1 MPNAP
6 ALRQSTAITNAM
18 DFYAALTA
26 EAQTYKGGGGG
37 VAFLKFSGNDGYYTY
52 GAEDTDLP
60 DGTRAAVD
68 PMSLKRGWICWNDGD
83 MIEELMYSLME
94 GNPPAKHELPDH
106 GPYKAKGDGWSEQ
119 KTIEMKTIEGPI
131 VQLLFQANNRS
142 KLNALEALMKQIV
155 REVKGYPGCFPI
167 IEFGHSTFEAQER
180 NEAGEKVGRK
190 MTKYAPVFTIVDWM
204 PEEELIALTEG
215 APQDYEGGEEEYAE
229 EQGQLEGPADEVAE
243 EAYEPEPEPEP
254 APAPT
259 GGRRVA
265 PAASPSP
272 RQASAAPA
280 ARPAARPAAPAAA
293 APAARPPRAAA
304 AAPAAAA
311 PAARPAARP
320 APAAPAGGAAPRGRR
335 F

>member
-1 MPNAP
+1 MTVP
-6 ALRQSTAITNAM
+6 ATRQTTAIASAM
-18 DFYAALTA
+18 DYYAALAA

-37 VAFLKFSGNDGYYTY
+37 LAFLKFSGNDGYYSY
-52 GAEDTDLP
+52 GAEDTDLL

-68 PMSLKRGWICWNDGD
+68 PMSLKRGFICWNDGE

-106 GPYKAKGDGWSEQ
+106 GPYKAKGDGWSDQ
-119 KTIEMKTIEGPI
+119 KTIEMKTIDAPF

-155 REVKGYPGCFPI
+155 REVKAYPGCYPI

-190 MTKYAPVFTIVDWM
+190 MTKYAPVFTIVDWI
-204 PEEELIALTEG
+204 PEEELAALAEG
-215 APQDYEGGEEEYAE
+215 APEDYEGAEGGEYTE
-229 EQGQLEGPADEVAE
+229 EQAQLEGPVEGEEV
-243 EAYEPEPEPEP
+243 YEPEPEP
-254 APAPT
+254 APAPS
-259 GGRRVA
+259 GGRRAA
-265 PAASPSP
+265 PAAAPAP
-272 RQASAAPA
+272 RPASAAPA
-280 ARPAARPAAPAAA
+280 ARPASRPAAAPAAA

-304 AAPAAAA
+304 PAAA

-320 APAAPAGGAAPRGRR
+320 APAAPAPAAGAPRGRR